1 MAALACIEFFPTFKL
16 PPRLRSSYQFV
27 NVAADG
33 RCLFSCLYLAL
44 KATKEEVFGWY
55 HRPRSKTS
63 GIPISSEDFVNEKK
77 VVVDWGSQL
86 PGIPD
91 DTQSRLIRSY
101 CAEDPDIEAHI

>member
-1 MAALACIEFFPTFKL
+1 MGGACFPAYIL
-16 PPRLRSSYQFV
+16 PWRLPRK
-27 NVAADG
+27 
-33 RCLFSCLYLAL
+33 RCLAG
-44 KATKEEVFGWY
+44 TTV
-55 HRPRSKTS
+55 PRSKTS